1 MAATASGYRFG
12 HGAVV
17 LAGHQRLLVADG
29 PHQPACGLDVG
40 RDPAG
45 LAVQVQVEQ
54 VEGVAAVSQQDVEEL
69 PVGAVGWALRE
80 PERGAAEDHQRV
92 RVGVLDRLVHDLE
105 PGDVLGRR
113 PGPEPADVGG
123 LVVALPVPDPP
134 GAVAHQA
141 VHEPAVGLEVL
152 GR

>member
-1 MAATASGYRFG
+1 
-12 HGAVV
+12 
-17 LAGHQRLLVADG
+17 
-29 PHQPACGLDVG
+29 
-40 RDPAG
+40 
-45 LAVQVQVEQ
+45 VQVEQ

-69 PVGAVGWALRE
+69 PVGAVGWALWE

-92 RVGVLDRLVHDLE
+92 RVDVLDRPVHDLE
-105 PGDVLGRR
+105 LGDVLGRG
-113 PGPEPADVGG
+113 PGPEQPDVGG